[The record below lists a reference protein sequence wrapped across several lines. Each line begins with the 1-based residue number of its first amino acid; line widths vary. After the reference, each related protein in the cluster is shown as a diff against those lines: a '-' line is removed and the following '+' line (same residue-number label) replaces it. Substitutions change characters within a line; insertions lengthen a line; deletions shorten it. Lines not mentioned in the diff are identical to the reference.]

1 MPSRKRLDIAFLCQK
16 LVAMSASLQQL
27 LTQQAPTTSGHHE
40 AMALHT
46 EAIFKEF
53 KGILPFFLGKKEQG
67 PFISLTLPNSVTE
80 SSEALL
86 QTVADFI
93 WVYNLRFISFVS
105 AIRMQDEES
114 GESKLQALLIT
125 ADKAHTFFQL
135 PWKLTFDDNDDI
147 VSAERSSSATDII
160 PREIWSQLFAS
171 KVTPDARTI
180 SYDRLLERFGD
191 EDQLP
196 QP

>member
-1 MPSRKRLDIAFLCQK
+1 
-16 LVAMSASLQQL
+16 MSASLQQL
-27 LTQQAPTTSGHHE
+27 LSQQAPTTAGHHE

-53 KGILPFFLGKKEQG
+53 KGILPLFLGKREAG
-67 PFISLTLPNSVTE
+67 PFISLTLPNAVTE

-86 QTVADFI
+86 QTIADFI

-105 AIRMQDEES
+105 AIRIQDEET
-114 GESKLQALLIT
+114 GENKLQALLIT
-125 ADKAHTFFQL
+125 ADKAHTFHQL
-135 PWKLTFDDNDDI
+135 PWKLSFDSNEDI
-147 VSAERSSSATDII
+147 VAAERSTSSSDLI

-171 KVTPDARTI
+171 KVTPDAKTI
-180 SYDRLLERFGD
+180 SYDRLIERFGD
-191 EDQLP
+191 AEELP

>member
-1 MPSRKRLDIAFLCQK
+1 
-16 LVAMSASLQQL
+16 MSASLQQL
-27 LTQQAPTTSGHHE
+27 LSQQPPNSSGHHE

-53 KGILPFFLGKKEQG
+53 KGILPFFLGKRDQG

-86 QTVADFI
+86 QTVADLI

-105 AIRMQDEES
+105 AIRMQDEEK
-114 GESKLQALLIT
+114 GNTQLQALLIT
-125 ADKAHTFFQL
+125 ADKSHAFFQL
-135 PWKLTFDDNDDI
+135 PWKLTFDNNDDI
-147 VSAERSSSATDII
+147 VSASRSSASTDII

-171 KVTPDARTI
+171 KVTPDAKTI
-180 SYDRLLERFGD
+180 SYDRLVERFGD
-191 EDQLP
+191 TDELP